1 MPVVS
6 INLTRQAYEEY
17 QLLNKGTRSARV
29 SYLLCRNGFNTSV
42 NIWEDCPRCRGV
54 VSPPVQLG
62 DMRTTHDGLMM
73 KWTLSGWLVIE

>member
-29 SYLLCRNGFNTSV
+29 SYLLERNGFISSQDT
-42 NIWEDCPRCRGV
+42 WEHCPRCRGV
-54 VSPPVQLG
+54 VSPPLQLG
-62 DMRTTHDGLMM
+62 DIRTTHDGLML
-73 KWTLSGWLVIE
+73 KWTLNGWLVIE